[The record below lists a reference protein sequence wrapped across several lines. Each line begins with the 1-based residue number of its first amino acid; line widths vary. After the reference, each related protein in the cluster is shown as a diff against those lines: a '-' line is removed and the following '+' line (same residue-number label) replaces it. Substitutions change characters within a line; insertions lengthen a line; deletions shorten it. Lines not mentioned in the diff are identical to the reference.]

1 MYNGPNVRRTI
12 YTDILTW
19 ELIHSR
25 VVPIQKNGLSQNER
39 KTTFQKVFFRRLRRK
54 CIVTWTAFYVE
65 LELG

>member
-1 MYNGPNVRRTI
+1 MYNGPNVAH
-12 YTDILTW
+12 YLYGHLHMK
-19 ELIHSR
+19 LIHSR
-25 VVPIQKNGLSQNER
+25 VVPVQKNGLSQNER